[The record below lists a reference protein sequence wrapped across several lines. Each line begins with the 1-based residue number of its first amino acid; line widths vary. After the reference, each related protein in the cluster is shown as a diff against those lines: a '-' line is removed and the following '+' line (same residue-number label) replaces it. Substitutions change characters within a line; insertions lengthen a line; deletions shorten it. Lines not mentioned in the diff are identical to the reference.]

1 LLCRI
6 NSIDDSSATHH
17 GNVFKSGAQ
26 NRRDRRKRLV
36 QLRANP
42 AANSSPQAIL
52 PSTTPSLPPP
62 SCIGKLEIFFKSVL
76 GQGSHGTIV
85 YKGRLENRD
94 VAVKRLLRE
103 FTEVADKEIDL
114 LIRSD
119 EHSSVVRYFAKEF
132 DGNFVYLA
140 LELCDCNLRQ
150 LVENNMWATYN
161 IPTHGHPAR
170 PNLQGDAGM
179 HVKRALQQLVDGVVY
194 LHRLGIVHRDLK
206 PLNVLVSSRMR
217 LKISDMGLARK
228 LEQDQSSFETVAGGS
243 FGWRAAEQILGK
255 KCNKSVDVFTIGCL
269 LCVDSRFSP
278 RLSFTH
284 MKC

>member
-1 LLCRI
+1 
-6 NSIDDSSATHH
+6 
-17 GNVFKSGAQ
+17 
-26 NRRDRRKRLV
+26 
-36 QLRANP
+36 
-42 AANSSPQAIL
+42 
-52 PSTTPSLPPP
+52 
-62 SCIGKLEIFFKSVL
+62 
-76 GQGSHGTIV
+76 V
-85 YKGRLENRD
+85 YKGRLEHRD

-150 LVENNMWATYN
+150 LVEFDKWSTYN
-161 IPTHGHPAR
+161 IPTVGHPPR
-170 PNLQGDAGM
+170 PNLQGHAGAQ
-179 HVKRALQQLVDGVVY
+179 VKRALQQLVDGVVY

-243 FGWRAAEQILGK
+243 FGWRAKEQILGK

-269 LCVDSRFSP
+269 LCAAFCI
-278 RLSFTH
+278 L
-284 MKC
+284 

>member
-1 LLCRI
+1 LP
-6 NSIDDSSATHH
+6 AAGGGFVVKT
-17 GNVFKSGAQ
+17 AAM
-26 NRRDRRKRLV
+26 NRRDRRKRL
-36 QLRANP
+36 QKLKEEG
-42 AANSSPQAIL
+42 SSLPKAIL
-52 PSTTPSLPPP
+52 PSTAPSVAPP

-150 LVENNMWATYN
+150 LVENNMWAAYN
-161 IPTHGHPAR
+161 IPATGSPPR
-170 PNLQGDAGM
+170 PCLQGDAGGQ
-179 HVKRALQQLVDGVVY
+179 VKRALQQLVDGVVY

-243 FGWRAAEQILGK
+243 FGWRASEQILGK

-269 LCVDSRFSP
+269 LCAHSQHNISVDCVFS
-278 RLSFTH
+278 FA
-284 MKC
+284 

>member
-1 LLCRI
+1 MPAAGGGI
-6 NSIDDSSATHH
+6 VVKTA
-17 GNVFKSGAQ
+17 AM
-26 NRRDRRKRLV
+26 NRRERRKRLQKLKESATQPTAV
-36 QLRANP
+36 
-42 AANSSPQAIL
+42 L
-52 PSTTPSLPPP
+52 PSSTSSLPPP

-161 IPTHGHPAR
+161 IPTTGSPPR
-170 PNLQGDAGM
+170 PCLQGDAGSQ
-179 HVKRALQQLVDGVVY
+179 VKRALQQLVDGVVY

-243 FGWRAAEQILGK
+243 FGWRASEQILGK

-269 LCVDSRFSP
+269 LCAYSQCLF
-278 RLSFTH
+278 
-284 MKC
+284 